1 MRYQLDVTNRHPK
14 RIEWHKR
21 FLSTLAEYPGIG
33 PKVLGELLWPEMTC
47 DARMRTV
54 QAATQA
60 RRFKNR
66 KFLKIRYDPFRYYL
80 TNRGY
85 EVLSTL
91 IGEQETHT
99 HQDRKSR

>member
-21 FLSTLAEYPGIG
+21 FLAALAEHPGIG
-33 PKVLGELLWPEMTC
+33 PKPLGELLWPQMTC
-47 DARMRTV
+47 HPKMRTI
-54 QAATQA
+54 QAAVQA
-60 RRFKNR
+60 RRFKTR
-66 KFLKIRYDPFRYYL
+66 KFVKIRYGPIRYYL
-80 TNRGY
+80 TNLGY

-99 HQDRKSR
+99 H

>member
-14 RIEWHKR
+14 RIEWHIR
-21 FLSTLAEYPGIG
+21 FLSALAENPGIG
-33 PKVLGELLWPEMTC
+33 PKPLGALLWPNMTC
-47 DARMRTV
+47 AESMRTI
-54 QAATQA
+54 QAATHA
-60 RRFKNR
+60 RSFKKR
-66 KFLKIRYDPFRYYL
+66 KFVKIHYGPIRYYL

-99 HQDRKSR
+99 H